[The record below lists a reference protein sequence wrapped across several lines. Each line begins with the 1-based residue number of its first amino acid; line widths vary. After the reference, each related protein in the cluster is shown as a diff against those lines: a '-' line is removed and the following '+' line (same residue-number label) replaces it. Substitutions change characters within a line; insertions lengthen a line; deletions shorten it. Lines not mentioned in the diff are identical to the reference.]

1 MTQVVA
7 KTLAEIR
14 SAFLNFFAEQGHQVV
29 PSSSLV
35 PGDDP
40 TLLFT
45 NAGMVQFKDVFL
57 GKSTLSYARAVSSQ
71 RVVRAG
77 GKHNDLDNVGY
88 TARHH
93 TFFEMLGNFS
103 FGDYFKVE
111 AIRFAW
117 QFLTQVL
124 AIPTEKLSVT
134 VFHQDQQAYD
144 IWQHEIGL
152 PAERI
157 YRLDEKDNF
166 WAMGDTGP
174 CGPCTEIFYDHGPAV
189 AGGPPGSAEADGDR
203 FIEVWNIVFMQY
215 ERFADGRL
223 IDLPKPSVDTGMGLE
238 RITAVMQSVH
248 NNYHIDV
255 FQALICAIANILK
268 VTDLQQKSLRV
279 IADHIRSC
287 AFLLMDGVMP
297 SNEGRGYVLRRIIRR
312 AVRHGC
318 KLGAIEPFFYL
329 CLPVLVEQMGDAYP
343 ELRERAEQIKT
354 ALLREELRF
363 LETLD
368 QGLKLLEKTLLPL
381 KPGQALAG
389 EVAFTLYDTYGFP
402 LDLTLDLLREKN
414 ITLDQTGFDQ
424 AMAVQRSRS
433 KEQGQFSSEGYA
445 RIEVDQATEFLGYQ
459 QHQVDA
465 QVLLVNDTQVVLNQT
480 PFYAESGG
488 QVGDCG
494 ELRNAQGQIVFAVQ
508 DTTKNGD
515 VVVHHGKL
523 LAPVALNETVRASI
537 DVSRRVS
544 IQANHSATH
553 LLHAALRELLGT
565 HVQQK
570 GSLVTAARLRFDF
583 SHDQPIDVEQLNAIE
598 NLVNQQIRYNTQV
611 GTQLMNV
618 VQAKAAGAMALF
630 GEKYQEQVR
639 VLSMGQGAFAVD
651 ASQLKPFSIELCG
664 GTHVERT
671 GDIGVFKILQETGIA
686 SGVRRIEA
694 VCGQQAIEFMQQQTL
709 ILDKLAQHFKVK
721 PEQLLDKSQ
730 QLFVQMKTLE
740 KQLAVAQ
747 QALLGQQ
754 RDQWLQQV
762 THVNGV
768 ALLAVRVADAV
779 DVKQLRILL
788 DQSLQKLGAA
798 IVLLAA
804 EQEGKINMV
813 AAVADGLIP
822 QYHAGELVSYVAQQ
836 LGGKGGGKAQT
847 AMGGVQ
853 ITQGQISLSAALASV
868 TDWVKQRTL

>member
-1 MTQVVA
+1 MTQVIA
-7 KTLAEIR
+7 TTLAEIR
-14 SAFLNFFAEQGHQVV
+14 TAFLKFFAEHGHQVV

-57 GKSTLSYARAVSSQ
+57 GKSSRSYQRAVSSQ

-103 FGDYFKVE
+103 FGDYFKAE

-144 IWQHEIGL
+144 IWRQQIGV

-174 CGPCTEIFYDHGPAV
+174 CGPCTEIFYDHGPSV

-238 RITAVMQSVH
+238 RIAAVMQGVH
-248 NNYHIDV
+248 NNYQIDV
-255 FQALICAIANILK
+255 FQALIVAIAGILN
-268 VTDLQQKSLRV
+268 VADLEQQSLRV

-287 AFLLMDGVMP
+287 SFLLMDGVMP

-312 AVRHGC
+312 AVRHGRQ
-318 KLGAIEPFFYL
+318 LGATEPFFHR
-329 CLPVLVEQMGDAYP
+329 CVPVLVAQMGDAYP
-343 ELRERAEQIKT
+343 ELHERAKQIKSV
-354 ALLREELRF
+354 LLREEQRF

-414 ITLDQTGFDQ
+414 IALDQAGFDQ
-424 AMAVQRSRS
+424 AMAAQRLRS
-433 KEQGQFSSEGYA
+433 QEQGQFSSENYA
-445 RIEVDQATEFLGYQ
+445 RLEISRATEFLGYAH
-459 QHQVDA
+459 HQVDA

-488 QVGDCG
+488 QIGDCG
-494 ELRNAQGQIVFAVQ
+494 CLRNTQGQTVFAVE
-508 DTTKNGD
+508 DTIKNGD
-515 VVVHHGKL
+515 VVIHQGKL
-523 LAPVALNETVRASI
+523 LGPLAVNDTVLASI
-537 DVSRRVS
+537 DTSKRLS

-553 LLHAALRELLGT
+553 LLHAALRALLGS

-570 GSLVTAARLRFDF
+570 GSLVTAERLRFDF
-583 SHDQPIDVEQLNAIE
+583 SHDLPIHAEQLHAIE
-598 NLVNQQIRYNTQV
+598 NLVNQQIRLNTAV
-611 GTQLMNV
+611 GTQLMSLE
-618 VQAKAAGAMALF
+618 QAKAAGAMALF

-639 VLSMGQGAFAVD
+639 VLTMGHDAFSV
-651 ASQLKPFSIELCG
+651 ELCG
-664 GTHVERT
+664 GTHVGRT
-671 GDIGVFKILQETGIA
+671 GDIGLFKILQETGIA

-694 VCGQQAIEFMQQQTL
+694 ATGQQAVELTQQHSQL
-709 ILDKLAQHFKVK
+709 LDQLVQQFKVK
-721 PEQLLDKSQ
+721 PDQLLDKSQ
-730 QLFVQMKTLE
+730 QVLLQIKTLE
-740 KQLAVAQ
+740 KQLAAAQ
-747 QALLGQQ
+747 QSALNQQ
-754 RDQWLQQV
+754 RDQWLEQV
-762 THVNGV
+762 NDVNGIK
-768 ALLAVRVADAV
+768 LLAIRVPGAV

-788 DQSLQKLGAA
+788 DQSLQKLGTA

-804 EQEGKINMV
+804 EQDGKINLV
-813 AAVADGLIP
+813 AAVADALIP

-836 LGGKGGGKAQT
+836 LGGKGGGKAQM

-853 ITQGQISLSAALASV
+853 LTAGQLSLNEALASV
-868 TDWVKQRTL
+868 TDWVKQRLS